1 MSRQLTMRLHSEP
14 LIVDAFAGGGGASLG
29 IEHALGRSP
38 DIAINHDAEAIA
50 LHAENH
56 PSTRHYCESIYDV
69 DPVEVT
75 GGSPVLM
82 AWFSPDCKHHSRA
95 KGGKPVDK
103 KIRGLAWMVT
113 RWARA
118 VKPSVIF
125 LENVEEFADW
135 GPLLDETGRPDPTRR
150 GFTFRRWWAQLE
162 NCGYRV
168 EMRVLRAC
176 DFGAPTTR
184 KRLFIIARCDGEAIT
199 WPEPTHGP
207 GRIPHLS
214 AATCIDWSLPWPSI
228 FDPDRKPL
236 VDATCRRI
244 ARGMQEY
251 VIDAAEPFLVEY
263 HAPRRDGD
271 HRVRGLREPLPV
283 QTTANRFGIVAPT
296 LIQQSYGERT
306 GQAPRCMRIEDPLG
320 TIVAGGI
327 KHALVGAFLAKHF
340 GERATGGWNGGS
352 ALGRPMGTVTA
363 KDHHSLVGVSSS
375 GGRAPE
381 VRAFIDKYYGT
392 GVAQSAREPLDTI
405 TARDRFSLVGVQ
417 GVAHVI
423 DDILM
428 RMLAPRELFRAQGFH
443 DGYRIDLGLSKT
455 AQVRMVGNSVA
466 PPIAAALVR
475 ANVTARGAMRGV
487 A

>member
-1 MSRQLTMRLHSEP
+1 MTRQLTMRLHNEP
-14 LIVDAFAGGGGASLG
+14 LIVDSFAGGGGASLG
-29 IEHALGRSP
+29 IEMALGRSP
-38 DIAINHDAEAIA
+38 DIAVNHDPEAIA

-56 PSTRHYCESIYDV
+56 PSTRHYCESVWKV

-75 GGSPVLM
+75 GGRPVAL

-103 KIRGLAWMVT
+103 KIRGLAWVVT

-118 VKPSVIF
+118 VKPRVII

-135 GPLLDETGRPDPTRR
+135 GPLLDDGRPDPLRR
-150 GFTFRRWWAQLE
+150 SFTFRRWWAQLE
-162 NCGYRV
+162 GCGYKV
-168 EMRVLRAC
+168 ERKVLRAC

-184 KRLFIIARCDGEAIT
+184 KRLFIIARCDGEAIV

-207 GRIPHLS
+207 GREPHLS

-228 FDPDRKPL
+228 FDPARRPL
-236 VDATCRRI
+236 VEATCRRI

-251 VIDAAEPFLVEY
+251 VIDAAEPFFVEY
-263 HAPRRDGD
+263 HAAKRDGD
-271 HRVRGLREPLPV
+271 HRVRSLREPLPV
-283 QTTANRFGIVAPT
+283 QTTANRFGLVAPT
-296 LIQQSYGERT
+296 LIQQSYGERV
-306 GQAPRCMRIEDPLG
+306 GQAPRCMKIGDPLG

-340 GERATGGWNGGS
+340 GERASGGWNGGS
-352 ALGRPMGTVTA
+352 ALTRPMGTVTTR
-363 KDHHSLVGVSSS
+363 DHHSLVGVSSA

-381 VRAFIDKYYGT
+381 VRAFLDKYYGT
-392 GVAQSAREPLDTI
+392 GAAQGLGEPLGTI
-405 TARDRFSLVGVQ
+405 TTRDRFSLVGV
-417 GVAHVI
+417 GGENHII

-443 DGYRIDLGLSKT
+443 DGYRIDLGLSKS

-475 ANVTARGAMRGV
+475 ANVAELALQRGV